1 MTQAEA
7 QTVTADEAAL
17 IHRHPMLDVIARH
30 GTLIVDGAMSTAL
43 EALGADLN
51 DALWSAKILYEA
63 PELIERVHYD
73 YFKAG
78 ANAAITASYQATEAG
93 FAKKGFDAARAAELV
108 SLSVE
113 LAKKA
118 RTKVL
123 AEDASLLKEDLLV
136 AGAIGPYGAFL
147 ADGSEYTGNY
157 HLTRDEFVRFH
168 KLRLES
174 LISAGADLLAI
185 ETQPRMD
192 EIEAILS
199 MLAGRDVVCW
209 VTMTLADEG
218 HLPDG
223 TTLEE
228 AARRLDANP
237 HVEAFGLNCIKRE
250 LAEPALARL
259 SSQSAKPLIV
269 YPNSGETYDPATK
282 TWHHPVAGGH
292 DWSHF
297 VPRWQGAG
305 ARCIGGCCR
314 TLPRDIVEIAKLL
327 KAAR

>member
-1 MTQAEA
+1 MERQEA
-7 QTVTADEAAL
+7 D
-17 IHRHPMLDVIARH
+17 IIRRHPIADVIARH
-30 GTLIVDGAMSTAL
+30 GSLVVDGAMSTAL

-51 DALWSAKILYEA
+51 DSLWSAKILFES

-73 YFKAG
+73 YYKAG

-93 FAKKGFDAARAAELV
+93 FAKKGFDAAKAAELIER
-108 SLSVE
+108 SVE
-113 LAKKA
+113 LAQTA

-123 AEDASLLKEDLLV
+123 AESPSLTKNDLLV
-136 AGAIGPYGAFL
+136 AGSIGPYGAFL
-147 ADGSEYTGNY
+147 ADGSEYTGGY
-157 HLTRDEFVRFH
+157 YLTKEEFVAFH

-174 LISAGADLLAI
+174 LIKAGADLLAI

-199 MLAGRDVVCW
+199 MIEGRDVVCW
-209 VTMTLADEG
+209 VTMTLADDG

-250 LAEPALARL
+250 LAAPALARL
-259 SSQSAKPLIV
+259 ASQSQKPLIV

-297 VPRWQGAG
+297 VPLWQGAG

-314 TLPRDIVEIAKLL
+314 TLPRDIVEIARLI
-327 KAAR
+327 KAKR